1 MNAIGD
7 CRYCTYTCTLCVYFM
22 YSPIHFVCVCGE
34 TLKRLFTIRGLH
46 EVTMS
51 NKGE

>member
-1 MNAIGD
+1 MQWRIVGIIVHVH
-7 CRYCTYTCTLCVYFM
+7 CVCILCIA
-22 YSPIHFVCVCGE
+22 PIHFVCVCGE